1 MDRIYNFLLNV
12 GNTIRDGANFVIT
25 TTIVTLKRSRDE
37 NESQPP
43 SSNPLA
49 DPQSHPLLL
58 SRPPAP
64 SPTTDEER
72 PFKRRRLSSTTA
84 PLASFAPPT
93 LPAPPTPSAPPSTPF
108 ALRRSSSGLPDALQA
123 PTPPDLAFTSRSRYN
138 SAFAARPPL
147 YPSARKHYISR
158 LSGKTVYPRRSIGPP
173 RLPLRSF
180 MRSDAAVSKS
190 PYSSSLLP
198 PPSHLRGPHVGESR
212 AGTGAHHIKRPS
224 FLPPRPPLIKKRH
237 SNSPSTRQRP
247 NFFRSPTYQPQTA
260 FQFSIL
266 RKPNALSPQVQP
278 PAPRSPHPDIQAES
292 SDSTDPER
300 VLNENRMRQKAT
312 VTGECESKRQFE
324 DIDFQIRQQDRSLK
338 EQRSR
343 RQSLQQTVISRL
355 SQPRRAKSFNSSEKP
370 PIQGPQY
377 RVNYYEDV
385 ENDAFDWDEAHDHEA
400 KCERHDQITVIG
412 DHNRASDGPHQV
424 FTSAFAPLTPIALRR
439 LRHVFINKRYRYQQ
453 LNRIR
458 GMVINAEDIYKLKP
472 HCWLNDEIINSYFQ
486 LLVDRSERMVLARN
500 RKLPNGLSNGS
511 KLEGADVTAGGNRDL
526 SSSDG
531 FGNEVPQITYINSFF
546 YAKLVSIKDRRA
558 GSYSYDYSR
567 IRRWTRK
574 DNVFAYDIMLIPIN
588 VQNVHWSLGV
598 INFKEKTV
606 SHLDSMGGSDML
618 SVCDNLLRWVRD
630 EAQDK
635 GVKDFDPEAWRTAEV
650 KVPQQNNSDDCGVF
664 TCKFGDWVSR
674 GWKQFTFTSE
684 HMEYFRSRIAHELLM
699 GRAS

>member
-37 NESQPP
+37 NESFPP
-43 SSNPLA
+43 VSNPLA

-58 SRPPAP
+58 SQPPTP
-64 SPTTDEER
+64 SPTTDDER
-72 PFKRRRLSSTTA
+72 PSKRRRLSSTTA
-84 PLASFAPPT
+84 PAASFAPFT

-180 MRSDAAVSKS
+180 MRSDVVSKS
-190 PYSSSLLP
+190 PNSTLALP
-198 PPSHLRGPHVGESR
+198 PSSHLRSPHVGESKV
-212 AGTGAHHIKRPS
+212 GTGAHHIRRPS
-224 FLPPRPPLIKKRH
+224 FLPPRPHLVKKRH
-237 SNSPSTRQRP
+237 PNSPSTRQRP
-247 NFFRSPTYQPQTA
+247 NLFQGPTQQTKTA
-260 FQFSIL
+260 FPFSIL
-266 RKPNALSPQVQP
+266 RKSNAISPQAKP
-278 PAPRSPHPDIQAES
+278 PAPTSPHQDIQAES

-300 VLNENRMRQKAT
+300 VLDENRMRQKAT

-343 RQSLQQTVISRL
+343 RQSLQQAVISRL
-355 SQPRRAKSFNSSEKP
+355 SQSRRAKSFDSSEKP
-370 PIQGPQY
+370 PIQGPQF

-385 ENDAFDWDEAHDHEA
+385 ESNAFDWDEARDHEA
-400 KCERHDQITVIG
+400 KRERHDKITVIG
-412 DHNRASDGPHQV
+412 DNNRASDGPHQV

-439 LRHVFINKRYRYQQ
+439 LRHVLINKRYRYQE

-486 LLVDRSERMVLARN
+486 LLIDRSERKVLAQN
-500 RKLPNGLSNGS
+500 RRLPNNGLSNGG
-511 KLEGADVTAGGNRDL
+511 KLEETDVNAGGHRDL
-526 SSSDG
+526 SSVG
-531 FGNEVPQITYINSFF
+531 FGSEVPKITYINSFF

-558 GSYSYDYSR
+558 GCYSYDYSR
-567 IRRWTRK
+567 VRRWTRK

-588 VQNVHWSLGV
+588 VQNIHWSLGV

-606 SHLDSMGGSDML
+606 SHLDSMGRSDML

-635 GVKDFDPEAWRTAEV
+635 GVKGFDPEAWRTVEI

-674 GWKQFTFTSE
+674 GWKEFTFTSE
-684 HMEYFRSRIAHELLM
+684 HMDYFRSRIAHELLM